1 MKDLKFVWEFYGSD
15 SEQLAK
21 HHLNH
26 LEEFFIKEKIIFS
39 KIGATKESLNFSYS
53 FVVLDSSFLEI
64 IKSSLKPHKAF
75 KV

>member
-1 MKDLKFVWEFYGSD
+1 MKSLKFVWEFFGSD

-26 LEEFFIKEKIIFS
+26 LKEFLVKEKIIFS

-53 FVVLDSSFLEI
+53 FVVLSASYLEI
-64 IKSSLKPHKAF
+64 IKLSLKPHKAF

>member
-1 MKDLKFVWEFYGSD
+1 MKDLKFVWEFFGSD

-26 LEEFFIKEKIIFS
+26 LEEFLVKEEIIFS
-39 KIGATKESLNFSYS
+39 KIGTFQESLNFSYS
-53 FVVLDSSFLEI
+53 FVVLSSSYLEI
-64 IKSSLKPHKAF
+64 IKLSLKPHKAF

>member
-1 MKDLKFVWEFYGSD
+1 MKDLKFVWEFFGSD

-26 LEEFFIKEKIIFS
+26 LKEFLFKEEIIFS
-39 KIGATKESLNFSYS
+39 NIGSTKESLNFAYS
-53 FVVLDSSFLEI
+53 FVMLNSSYLEI

>member
-1 MKDLKFVWEFYGSD
+1 MKNLKFVWEFFGSD

-26 LEEFFIKEKIIFS
+26 LKEFLFKEEIIFS
-39 KIGATKESLNFSYS
+39 KIGTNKESLNFSYS
-53 FVVLDSSFLEI
+53 FVVLSASYLEI
-64 IKSSLKPHKAF
+64 IKSTLKPHKAF

>member
-1 MKDLKFVWEFYGSD
+1 MKDLKFVWEFFGSD

-26 LEEFFIKEKIIFS
+26 LKEFLIKEKIIFS
-39 KIGATKESLNFSYS
+39 KIGVSKESLNFSCS

>member
-1 MKDLKFVWEFYGSD
+1 MKDLKFVWEFFGSD

-26 LEEFFIKEKIIFS
+26 LEEFLVKEDIIFS
-39 KIGATKESLNFSYS
+39 KIGTTKESLNFSYS
-53 FVVLDSSFLEI
+53 FVILNSSYLEI
-64 IKSSLKPHKAF
+64 IKLSLKPHKAF

>member
-1 MKDLKFVWEFYGSD
+1 MKSLKFVWEFFGSD

-26 LEEFFIKEKIIFS
+26 LEEFLVNEDIIFS
-39 KIGATKESLNFSYS
+39 KIGATKESLNFSFS
-53 FVVLDSSFLEI
+53 FVVLNSSYLEI

>member
-1 MKDLKFVWEFYGSD
+1 MKDLKFVWEFFGSD

-26 LEEFFIKEKIIFS
+26 LEEFLVKEDIIFS
-39 KIGATKESLNFSYS
+39 NIGATKESLNFSYS
-53 FVVLDSSFLEI
+53 FVTLNSSYLVI

>member
-1 MKDLKFVWEFYGSD
+1 MKDLKFVWEFFGSD
-15 SEQLAK
+15 SEHLAK

-26 LEEFFIKEKIIFS
+26 LKEFLIKEKIIFS
-39 KIGATKESLNFSYS
+39 KIGVSKESLNFSYS

>member
-1 MKDLKFVWEFYGSD
+1 MKGLKFVWEFYGSD

-39 KIGATKESLNFSYS
+39 KIGAIKESFNFSYS

>member
-1 MKDLKFVWEFYGSD
+1 MKNLKFVWEFYGSD

>member
-1 MKDLKFVWEFYGSD
+1 MKDLKFVWEFFGSD

-26 LEEFFIKEKIIFS
+26 LEEFFVKEKIIFS
-39 KIGATKESLNFSYS
+39 KIGASKESLNFSYS

-64 IKSSLKPHKAF
+64 IKLSLKPHKAF

>member
-1 MKDLKFVWEFYGSD
+1 MKDLEFVWEFFGSD

-26 LEEFFIKEKIIFS
+26 LEEFFVKEKIIFS
-39 KIGATKESLNFSYS
+39 KIGASKESLNFSYS

>member
-1 MKDLKFVWEFYGSD
+1 MKDLKFVWEFFGSD

>member
-1 MKDLKFVWEFYGSD
+1 MKDLKFVWEFFGSD

-26 LEEFFIKEKIIFS
+26 LEEFLVKEEIIFS
-39 KIGATKESLNFSYS
+39 NIGATKESLNFSYS
-53 FVVLDSSFLEI
+53 FVILNSSYLGI